1 MMKNNEDT
9 YYKSLRRT
17 IALIIVAVS
26 LFPLFLL
33 AAVAGYRFHTSY
45 RGKVISHLQ
54 EIVEKHARQ
63 IDQFLLEKLA
73 EIQTLAT
80 ITPVEELTSSASLA
94 EILYSFQK
102 SFGGVYVDFGCVD
115 SSGYQVA
122 YAGPFHLARANYAK
136 AEWFKKASAQPYFIS
151 DVFLGLRG
159 LPHFIVA
166 VQVPYKDSFLILRA
180 TINFLGFTRLVE
192 SVRVGETGR
201 AFILNRQGEYQTAV
215 SFQPKLEPKQILES
229 LASKSADAPSG
240 SLRAVN
246 GASSVIYKEI
256 DGTLYLARP
265 LKKGDW
271 FLIYEQNSRDAFS
284 ELYSARR
291 FSIALVALSI
301 ITVIFIA
308 WALSY
313 KVVGRIEQV
322 DREKEMLSEQV
333 IQTGKLASLGEL
345 AAGVAHEINNPIA
358 IMVEEAGWIEDLL
371 PDIQAVAQSA
381 GREDL
386 ITEIANTVHQIK
398 TQGARCKDI
407 TQKLL
412 SFARGSDARVQ
423 EVNVNDVIE
432 DVVGVISQKA
442 KYDRVTLKVEC
453 SNGLKPVFASPSE
466 LQQVL
471 LNLINNSLDAM
482 DAQGGDLIVR
492 TAQENGWVVITVA
505 DTGPG
510 IPESVLPRIFDPFF
524 TTKPVG
530 KGTGLGLSICYGIV
544 KRLGGEITVDS
555 VVGQG
560 TTFKVYLPVI
570 QEKREGDNGGE

>member
-1 MMKNNEDT
+1 MGRNEEL
-9 YYKSLRRT
+9 YYRSLRRT
-17 IALIIVAVS
+17 IALTIVAVS
-26 LFPLFLL
+26 LIPLFLM

-45 RGKVISHLQ
+45 KHRVIGHIQ

-63 IDQFLLEKLA
+63 IDQFLREKLA

-80 ITPVEELTSSASLA
+80 LMPLEKLTDSAGLA
-94 EILYSFQK
+94 EILNNLQRN
-102 SFGGVYVDFGCVD
+102 FGGVYVDLGCVD
-115 SSGYQVA
+115 STGYQIA
-122 YAGPFHLARANYAK
+122 YAGPFHLVRANYAD
-136 AEWFKKASAQPYFIS
+136 ARWFKEASKQPYFIS

-166 VQVPYKDSFLILRA
+166 VQVAYGDSFLILRA
-180 TINFLGFTRLVE
+180 TIDFLGFTRLVE

-201 AFILNRQGEYQTAV
+201 AFIVNRLGEYQTAV
-215 SFQPKLEPKQILES
+215 SFQPLMEPWKILETLFGEDVAGS
-229 LASKSADAPSG
+229 SGLNRVRTDAVAPY
-240 SLRAVN
+240 R
-246 GASSVIYKEI
+246 EI
-256 DGTLYLARP
+256 NGTLYVAKP
-265 LKKGDW
+265 LKNGNW
-271 FLIYEQNSRDAFS
+271 FMIYEQDSRDAFS
-284 ELYSARR
+284 ELYAARR

-301 ITVIFIA
+301 VTVVLVA

-313 KVVGRIEQV
+313 RVAERIEQA
-322 DREKEMLSEQV
+322 DREKEILSEQV

-345 AAGVAHEINNPIA
+345 AAGVAHEINNPVA

-371 PDIQAVAQSA
+371 PEIEAVAKSA

-386 ITEIANTVHQIK
+386 VAEIANTVRQIK

-423 EVNVNDVIE
+423 EVNVNDVVE
-432 DVVGVISQKA
+432 DVVGVVSQKA
-442 KYDRVTLKVEC
+442 RYDRVNLKVEC
-453 SNGLKPVFASPSE
+453 ADAIKPVLASPSE

-471 LNLINNSLDAM
+471 LNLINNALDAM
-482 DAQGGDLIVR
+482 DTRGGELTLR
-492 TAQENGWVVITVA
+492 TSQENGWVVITVA

-510 IPESVLPRIFDPFF
+510 IPESILPRIFDPFF

-560 TTFKVYLPVI
+560 TTFGVYLPVI
-570 QEKREGDNGGE
+570 REEEESRGGRSE